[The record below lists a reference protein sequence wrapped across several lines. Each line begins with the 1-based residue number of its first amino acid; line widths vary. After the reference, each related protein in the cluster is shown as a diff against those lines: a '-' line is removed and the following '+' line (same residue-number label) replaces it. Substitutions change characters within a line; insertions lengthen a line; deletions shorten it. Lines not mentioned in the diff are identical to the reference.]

1 MSGAWSHSSPVE
13 GQVST
18 ESSGIDERHISQ
30 SSAGIG
36 LMFTKALVENGAA
49 KVYIAGRRKEVLEA
63 AAQSV
68 GPNVIPVVCDVT
80 SKMSLKETVSFIE
93 KDAGFLNLLVCN
105 SGIGGPQ
112 VKALKED
119 TTVEEWASQNLDVEF
134 DSYVN
139 TFAVNTAS
147 VWFTTMAMLPL
158 LDRGNK
164 KANLQQASQVIVTS
178 SVAAFNRKAPGGWAY
193 GQSKAAATLAVKQ
206 LAVALPQ
213 WNIR

>member
-1 MSGAWSHSSPVE
+1 M
-13 GQVST
+13 
-18 ESSGIDERHISQ
+18 
-30 SSAGIG
+30 
-36 LMFTKALVENGAA
+36 LTKALVENGAA
-49 KVYIAGRRKEVLEA
+49 KVYIAGRRQKVLEA
-63 AAQSV
+63 AAASL

-80 SKMSLKETVSFIE
+80 SKDSLKEAVAYI
-93 KDAGFLNLLVCN
+93 KADAGFLNLLVCN

-112 VKALKED
+112 VKPPTED
-119 TTVEEWASQNLDVEF
+119 TTLEAWASQNLDVGF
-134 DSYVN
+134 DEYVN

-147 VWFTTMAMLPL
+147 VWFTVMSVLPL
-158 LDRGNK
+158 LDEGNK
-164 KANLQQASQVIVTS
+164 KGNLQQASQVIVTS